1 MRKKIRIDDI
11 YFVMRMVFFDYL
23 KEYMTKKLKDEIEK
37 QAETKTLVFNDDF
50 NDIPPF
56 KYQNLLDQI
65 ETYKLTETPFD
76 IVIHKIDNFMVD
88 VYRTYCKMEI
98 LIHDSE
104 GLLEDEEGMMEMGIS
119 ESLMR
124 LYQSG
129 TNSVSKNF
137 TKLRV
142 IFNQIMLHYE
152 FTETEIRGIQLNYLK
167 DMLKESIKNEDFE
180 ECASIR
186 DRINNF

>member
-23 KEYMTKKLKDEIEK
+23 KEYMTEKLKDEIEK
-37 QAETKTLVFNDDF
+37 ENETKTLVFNDDF
-50 NDIPPF
+50 SDIPPF

-76 IVIHKIDNFMVD
+76 TVLHKIDDFMID

-104 GLLEDEEGMMEMGIS
+104 RLLEDEDGMMEMGIT
-119 ESLMR
+119 ESLMN
-124 LYQSG
+124 LYHQG
-129 TNSVSKNF
+129 ANSVSKNF
-137 TKLRV
+137 TKLKV

-152 FTETEIRGIQLNYLK
+152 FTETEIRGIQWNYLK
-167 DMLKESIKNEDFE
+167 DMLKESINNEDFE
-180 ECASIR
+180 ESASIR